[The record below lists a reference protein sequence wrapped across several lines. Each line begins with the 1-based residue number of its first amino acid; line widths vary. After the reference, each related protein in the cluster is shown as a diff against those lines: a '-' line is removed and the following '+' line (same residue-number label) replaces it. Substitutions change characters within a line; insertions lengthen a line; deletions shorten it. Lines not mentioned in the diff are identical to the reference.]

1 MLGGTA
7 SLGGD
12 RVTEYRTPAPAPAPG
27 RVAPARGL
35 VALATAMVVLGG
47 ALVAALYVL
56 FVRTATGQRFDQAAL
71 LRIDTNPERTRDI
84 VGVLSDLTIGVIF
97 AVLAVCMVVSL
108 LRGRLAYAIAA
119 AVLVAGANV
128 TTQLLKHGL
137 LTRPDLGYSYST
149 NNSLPSGHTT
159 VAVSLA
165 LALLLVAPRFSRGLL
180 VLVGSVAATVV
191 GVGVVVTGWHRPS
204 DVLASVGVCLAWA
217 GLVSLWLLLRGSETP
232 TSRREPGGH
241 PGLALVGAVMAVA
254 LAFGYGVRPDGTWR
268 DLVVHGCTV
277 AAIGLGTALCLALT
291 SRVVPHDV

>member
-1 MLGGTA
+1 M
-7 SLGGD
+7 
-12 RVTEYRTPAPAPAPG
+12 TEYRTPAPAPAPAPG

-35 VALATAMVVLGG
+35 VALAATMVVLGG
-47 ALVAALYVL
+47 ASVAALYVL
-56 FVRTATGQRFDQAAL
+56 FVRTRTGQRFDQAAL

-84 VGVLSDLTIGVIF
+84 VGVLSDLTIGVIL

-137 LTRPDLGYSYST
+137 LTRPDLGYST

-165 LALLLVAPRFSRGLL
+165 LALLLVAPRLSRGLL

-217 GLVSLWLLLRGSETP
+217 GLVSLWLLLRGSDTP
-232 TSRREPGGH
+232 SSRPEPGGH
-241 PGLALVGAVMAVA
+241 PGLALAGAVMAVA

>member
-1 MLGGTA
+1 M
-7 SLGGD
+7 
-12 RVTEYRTPAPAPAPG
+12 PAPAPAPG
-27 RVAPARGL
+27 RVGPARGL
-35 VALATAMVVLGG
+35 VALAAAMVVLGAG
-47 ALVAALYVL
+47 SVAALYVV
-56 FVRTATGQRFDQAAL
+56 FVRTRTGQRFDQAAL
-71 LRIDTNPERTRDI
+71 LRIDADPERTREI
-84 VGVLSDLTIGVIF
+84 VGLLSDLTIGVII

-137 LTRPDLGYSYST
+137 LTRPDLGYYT

-180 VLVGSVAATVV
+180 VLAGSVAATVV

-217 GLVSLWLLLRGSETP
+217 GLVSLWLLLRDSESP
-232 TSRREPGGH
+232 SSSRPEPGGH
-241 PGLALVGAVMAVA
+241 PGLALAGAVVAVA
-254 LAFGYGVRPDGTWR
+254 LAFGYGVRPDGTWQ
-268 DLVVHGCTV
+268 DLIVHGCTV
-277 AAIGLGTALCLALT
+277 SAIGLGTALCLAVT
-291 SRVVPHDV
+291 SRVVPLDA

>member
-1 MLGGTA
+1 MT
-7 SLGGD
+7 D
-12 RVTEYRTPAPAPAPG
+12 FRTPVPAAAQH
-27 RVAPARGL
+27 RTAPARGL
-35 VALATAMVVLGG
+35 VALAAAMVVVG
-47 ALVAALYVL
+47 AGSVAALYVL
-56 FVRTATGQRFDQAAL
+56 FVRTRTGQRFDQAAL
-71 LRIDTNPERTRDI
+71 LRIDADPERTRDI
-84 VGVLSDLTIGVIF
+84 VGALSDLTIGVIL
-97 AVLAVCMVVSL
+97 AVIAVCMVVSL

-128 TTQLLKHGL
+128 STQLLKHGL
-137 LTRPDLGYSYST
+137 LTRPDLGYLT

-217 GLVSLWLLLRGSETP
+217 GLVSLWLLLRGSDSPSSTP
-232 TSRREPGGH
+232 EAGGH
-241 PGLALVGAVMAVA
+241 PGLALAGAVVAVA
-254 LAFGYGVRPDGTWR
+254 LAFGYGVRPDGSWR

-277 AAIGLGTALCLALT
+277 SAIGLGTALCLALT
-291 SRVVPHDV
+291 SRVVPLDR